1 MKIFLRKFTHSL
13 ARDAIDDVGAM
24 MAYYAILAIFPM
36 LLCVVTLAVLV
47 VPENTIADGVKV
59 ALAAAPSAV
68 RSLVE
73 SQIDSLTQ
81 QARAGLAL
89 GTVVV
94 AVWGASRGATGLM
107 LALNRLFGRVET
119 RSWLRRQAIAIAVT
133 VGLAVL
139 LAIAVGL
146 LVAGPMLGGFVA
158 HRFGLGSVFEMGW
171 TVGGWMTAALVVMVV
186 WALAFRF
193 LPDTDAPFRIFTPG
207 AVVGVVL
214 WLVVSRLFAFIL
226 THFAGFG
233 PIYGALGSAVILLT
247 WLWLSSMSLLLA
259 AEINAVLAEQR
270 AEHGAV
276 VGPTTPR
283 SQLPSAS

>member
-1 MKIFLRKFTHSL
+1 MRIFLRKLTRSL
-13 ARDAIDDVGAM
+13 VRDAIDDVGAM